1 MAMNCLEA
9 RIVKDGVVK
18 EGNVLKV
25 DSFMNHPMDNALM
38 NELGKEF
45 NERFKDRPIN
55 KILTIEASGIGIAC
69 MAARHFGV
77 PVVFAKKQKPSTM
90 EGMLTASVHS
100 FTKWQAYPICI
111 SKEFLKMEDKI
122 LFIDDFLAYGNA
134 AMGIMEIVE
143 EVGAE
148 IVGMGFLIEKEFQNG
163 AKFLREKG
171 MRVESLAVIESL
183 ENHEIKFKE

>member
-1 MAMNCLEA
+1 MKLLRDKILSEGKCL
-9 RIVKDGVVK
+9 D
-18 EGNVLKV
+18 EGILKV
-25 DSFMNHPMDNALM
+25 DGFLNHQLDPKLM
-38 NELGKEF
+38 EQIGEEF
-45 NERFKDRPIN
+45 ARIFADSGAT
-55 KILTIEASGIGIAC
+55 KILTVEASGIAPALMTGLK
-69 MAARHFGV
+69 MGL

-90 EGMLTASVHS
+90 DGVLTASVHS

>member
-1 MAMNCLEA
+1 
-9 RIVKDGVVK
+9 
-18 EGNVLKV
+18 
-25 DSFMNHPMDNALM
+25 
-38 NELGKEF
+38 
-45 NERFKDRPIN
+45 
-55 KILTIEASGIGIAC
+55 
-69 MAARHFGV
+69 
-77 PVVFAKKQKPSTM
+77 
-90 EGMLTASVHS
+90 
-100 FTKWQAYPICI
+100 
-111 SKEFLKMEDKI
+111 MEDKI